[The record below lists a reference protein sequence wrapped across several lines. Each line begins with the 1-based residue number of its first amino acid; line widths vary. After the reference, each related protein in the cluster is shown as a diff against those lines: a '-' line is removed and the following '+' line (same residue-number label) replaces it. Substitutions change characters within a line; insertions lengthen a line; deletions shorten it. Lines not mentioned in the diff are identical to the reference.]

1 MIQRSKLLGLPL
13 LLIALM
19 IGPPACF
26 PQAHVQA
33 APSSSAPASQIVP
46 PPPSYH
52 FPHGERFVYSVEWHM
67 FNAGTATILL
77 QHSPTGEHLIST
89 ADSAGMVNTMFP
101 VHDVFQADIDP
112 RTFCTSEISK
122 HAEEGS
128 RRLDRK
134 VRFDYSQ
141 SKSQV
146 DEHDLK
152 TGDLKHTEFD
162 IPSCVTDVVSG
173 FFYASSLRLQPG
185 LSQVFPVNDRGK
197 TTDVR
202 IEVESRERVKVPSGE
217 FETLRVKAEPLS
229 GAMKAKGV
237 LWVWFSDDERRVP
250 VQMKSK
256 LGYGTLLFR
265 LQRIEMQPTGQQ

>member
-1 MIQRSKLLGLPL
+1 MELTLLFIAMI
-13 LLIALM
+13 IA
-19 IGPPACF
+19 PPACF
-26 PQAHVQA
+26 SQAHVQA
-33 APSSSAPASQIVP
+33 APGSSASISQIVP

-52 FPHGERFVYSVEWHM
+52 FPDGERFVYSVEWHM

-77 QHSPTGEHLIST
+77 QRSTSGEHLIST
-89 ADSAGMVNTMFP
+89 ADSAGMVNKMFP

-112 RTFCTSEISK
+112 RTFCTSDISK
-122 HAEEGS
+122 HAEEGPH
-128 RRLDRK
+128 RLDRK

-152 TGDLKHTEFD
+152 TGNLKHTEFD

-173 FFYASSLRLQPG
+173 FFYASSLRLRPG

-202 IEVESRERVKVPSGE
+202 IEVESRELVKVPSGE

-237 LWVWFSDDERRVP
+237 LWVWFSDDERHVP

-256 LGYGTLLFR
+256 LGYGTLLFK
-265 LQRIEMQPTGQQ
+265 LQRIETQPVEK

>member
-1 MIQRSKLLGLPL
+1 MSPRPTVIGLTLLFVAA
-13 LLIALM
+13 I
-19 IGPPACF
+19 ITPPACF

-33 APSSSAPASQIVP
+33 APGSSASISQIIP

-52 FPHGERFVYSVEWHM
+52 FPDGERFVYSVEWHM

-77 QHSPTGEHLIST
+77 QRSASGEHLIST
-89 ADSAGMVNTMFP
+89 ADSAGMVNKMFP
-101 VHDVFQADIDP
+101 VHDVFQAEIDP
-112 RTFCTSEISK
+112 RTFCTSDISK

-128 RRLDRK
+128 RRLDRR

-152 TGDLKHTEFD
+152 TGDLKHAEYD
-162 IPSCVTDVVSG
+162 IPPCVTDVVSG

-185 LSQVFPVNDRGK
+185 LSQIFPVNDRGK

-237 LWVWFSDDERRVP
+237 LWVWFSDDERHVP

-256 LGYGTLLFR
+256 LGYGTLLFK
-265 LQRIEMQPTGQQ
+265 LQRIETQPVEK